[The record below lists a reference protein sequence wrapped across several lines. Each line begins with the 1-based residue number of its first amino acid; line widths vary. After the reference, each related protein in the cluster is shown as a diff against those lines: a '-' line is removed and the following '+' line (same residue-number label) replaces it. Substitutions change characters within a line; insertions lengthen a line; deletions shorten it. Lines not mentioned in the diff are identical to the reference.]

1 MARVPADVAAALREL
16 DAEVAALLR
25 TWQQRDWLPSWLGL
39 YRWTK
44 PDGAEHVEVGWYHR
58 YRLRY
63 VVAGV
68 PRSQGRPPRFHA
80 MIGED
85 AKLDPTSRH
94 LMRLMVAGQRGRR
107 PTRHRAGRGI
117 GCWRMSRRS
126 MPARSISPLPT
137 STAISSA
144 QPSGRAGRRELMLS
158 GLEAQ
163 ASA

>member
-85 AKLDPTSRH
+85 AKLDPT
-94 LMRLMVAGQRGRR
+94 VAAFDAADGGGPARQ
-107 PTRHRAGRGI
+107 AGRQGI
-117 GCWRMSRRS
+117 APGV
-126 MPARSISPLPT
+126 AL
-137 STAISSA
+137 A
-144 QPSGRAGRRELMLS
+144 AG
-158 GLEAQ
+158 A
-163 ASA
+163 